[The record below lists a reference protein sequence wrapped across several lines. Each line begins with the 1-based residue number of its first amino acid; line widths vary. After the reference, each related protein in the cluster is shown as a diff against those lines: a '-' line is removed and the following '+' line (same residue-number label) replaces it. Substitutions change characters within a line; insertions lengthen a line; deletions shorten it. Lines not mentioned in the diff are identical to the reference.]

1 MMRRDAEREVSV
13 HPEEQASL
21 GPAAFLAL
29 RAEEEPWLPECF
41 VPPPNF
47 DRISDPRRSVVLF
60 GDPGS
65 GKTAVHRM
73 LETISLG
80 TDGKPFRLLVH
91 WKPALPISVAEAGLD
106 WVKAMVGHILDAC
119 ADALIHHLACYPQ
132 DYQKAPPW
140 AQARFVWFIHRYTR
154 GNPMLRWGPLVEGDS
169 PGAPLVRQILSG
181 PVDDILYADA
191 PPEYVISELVSALKA
206 LEMDGIWILT
216 DGLEGWAEMAF
227 DRLCAGL
234 KAFLSTL
241 SLFDPFGLI
250 YKICLPSELEPAL
263 SHAGGLAR
271 ARRRVEGI
279 HIRWD
284 SPTLRRL
291 VERRLSLAF
300 GREPFPLE
308 ELCTAAG
315 LPEWLEKVGGTSP
328 REWLD
333 QVAGL
338 VEYYTTHSRN
348 RPIDED
354 IWKRLRLQ
362 RPPRLY
368 LDDERRRVIVGGRC
382 VNLEDLPAKAYE
394 MLRYLYQRSGAVVTK
409 AELYF
414 RIYRGLDRIPRP
426 GDKEYEAPKE
436 YTGLIDTNLWR
447 LRQAIEPDP
456 SAPVLL
462 VTRRGHGVVLQAR
475 W

>member
-1 MMRRDAEREVSV
+1 MKWTDAEREASV
-13 HPEEQASL
+13 GRGDRVPL
-21 GPAAFLAL
+21 GLAAFAAL

-41 VPPPNF
+41 VPPPEF
-47 DRISDPRRSVVLF
+47 DRMSDPRRSVIIF

-73 LETISLG
+73 LEAISLG
-80 TDGKPFRLLVH
+80 TDGKPLRLLVH
-91 WKPALPISVAEAGLD
+91 WRPALPISVAEAGLD
-106 WVKAMVGHILDAC
+106 WVKAMVSHILDAC
-119 ADALIHHLACYPQ
+119 ADALIHHLACYPR
-132 DYQKAPPW
+132 DYQGAPAW
-140 AQARFVWFIHRYTR
+140 AQARFVWFIHRHTR
-154 GNPMLRWGPLVEGDS
+154 GNPALRWGPLAEGDS
-169 PGAPLVRQILSG
+169 PGASLVRQILNS
-181 PVDDILYADA
+181 PADDILYPDA
-191 PPEYVISELVSALKA
+191 HPEYVISELVNALKA
-206 LEMDGIWILT
+206 IDMEGIWVLT

-241 SLFDPFGLI
+241 SLFDPSGLV
-250 YKICLPSELEPAL
+250 YKICAPSELEPVL
-263 SHAGGLAR
+263 SHAGGLI
-271 ARRRVEGI
+271 RRRVDGI
-279 HIRWD
+279 HLCWD
-284 SPTLRRL
+284 PPTLRQL
-291 VERRLSLAF
+291 VERRLSFAF
-300 GREPFPLE
+300 GRESFPLK
-308 ELCTAAG
+308 ELCIDSG
-315 LPEWLEKVGGTSP
+315 LPVWLEKVGGASP

-333 QVAGL
+333 QVTGL
-338 VEYYTTHSRN
+338 VEYYTTHSWN

-354 IWKRLRLQ
+354 TWKRLRLQ